1 MAPKRRFEISW
12 PLSTLEISERPNF
25 FMVWMFGQLGK
36 FIFGC
41 SLQKMVN
48 NHHWDI
54 KRDTYQVPR
63 DLLSLKNPN
72 SRTPKLVNC
81 QGFWEK
87 NRLTIEKGIFPF
99 YFLGSLRTFWKKVL
113 QILKQIPL
121 FSFYMKNIEKKSA
134 F

>member
-1 MAPKRRFEISW
+1 MKIRLLAVRCTYIYQFIKHLNNHKIFQIESFSQFW
-12 PLSTLEISERPNF
+12 PNF
-25 FMVWMFGQLGK
+25 SWVVCSVDYEK
-36 FIFGC
+36 CIFGH

-81 QGFWEK
+81 QGFWKK
-87 NRLTIEKGIFPF
+87 NRSF
-99 YFLGSLRTFWKKVL
+99 RTF
-113 QILKQIPL
+113 
-121 FSFYMKNIEKKSA
+121 
-134 F
+134 